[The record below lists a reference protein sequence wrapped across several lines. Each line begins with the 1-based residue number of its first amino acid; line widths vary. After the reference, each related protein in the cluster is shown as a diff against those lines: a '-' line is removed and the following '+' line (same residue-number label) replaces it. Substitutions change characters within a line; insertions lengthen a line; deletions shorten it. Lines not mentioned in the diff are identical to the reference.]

1 MFKSKK
7 LAAGVVLM
15 MSLTCAA
22 IPVHEAQA
30 FSLGS
35 VLGSVLEG
43 DSAYKELNDYID
55 KVNNTDE
62 GRTAYFEEMKKEKG
76 VCYDTYHTELLDDIM
91 ERLTNGIGE
100 SDPSIYEKPFLYFLN
115 NDTSFNASCGL
126 GHVMTV
132 NMGLF

>member
-62 GRTAYFEEMKKEKG
+62 GRTAYFEEMKKEKA
-76 VCYDTYHTELLDDIM
+76 
-91 ERLTNGIGE
+91 
-100 SDPSIYEKPFLYFLN
+100 F
-115 NDTSFNASCGL
+115 
-126 GHVMTV
+126 VMIPITQSSW
-132 NMGLF
+132 MTLWKD